1 MPYSKLGIVTFCIA
15 ILYFCTA
22 IASVSVQTSILYR
35 VIYLSNIF
43 WFAPP
48 VIVILA
54 VISFY
59 FISNNKAKGRS
70 LVIASII
77 LAVLPAFYAILLAL
91 GIAMVV

>member
-1 MPYSKLGIVTFCIA
+1 MRYSKLSIVTLGVA
-15 ILYFCTA
+15 ILYFCAA
-22 IASVSVQTSILYR
+22 IVSVSVQTSILYR

-54 VISFY
+54 VLSFY
-59 FISNNKAKGRS
+59 LISNYNVKGRS

-77 LAVLPAFYAILLAL
+77 LAILPALYAILLAL
-91 GIAMVV
+91 GIAIVA